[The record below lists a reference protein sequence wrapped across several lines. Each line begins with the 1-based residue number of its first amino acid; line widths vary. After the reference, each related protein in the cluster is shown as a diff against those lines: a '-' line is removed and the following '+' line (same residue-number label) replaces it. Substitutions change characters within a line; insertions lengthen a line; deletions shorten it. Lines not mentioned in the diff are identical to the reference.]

1 MPAEDMARALMAMD
15 DVRLRAAVA
24 AGDFSSLAEHDLD
37 DEERRLLQD
46 AARGEADD
54 VEVEAYGATFAPP
67 YVPVGANL
75 PLMNAVRYA
84 EDGLAPS
91 PVKDQ
96 FTQWTSKLGAQGT
109 W

>member
-15 DVRLRAAVA
+15 DVRLRASVA
-24 AGDFSSLAEHDLD
+24 AGDFSPLDGHDLD
-37 DEERRLLQD
+37 DDERRLLQD

-54 VEVEAYGATFAPP
+54 IEVEAYGAFAPP

-75 PLMNAVRYA
+75 PLMNAVRYT
-84 EDGLAPS
+84 EDRLAAS

-96 FTQWTSKLGAQGT
+96 FTQWTGKLGAQGT

>member
-24 AGDFSSLAEHDLD
+24 AGDFSSLDGHDLD
-37 DEERRLLQD
+37 DEERRLLRD

-54 VEVEAYGATFAPP
+54 VEVEAYGAFAPP

-75 PLMNAVRYA
+75 PLMHAVRYT
-84 EDGLAPS
+84 EDALAPS

-96 FTQWTSKLGAQGT
+96 FTQWTGKLGAQGT